1 MPYKHKVSKKKYIM
15 KTQILSI
22 SMWLFAFV
30 LCSGQTG
37 NVGIGTTDPKRTLD
51 VNGNLRVRTIAN
63 KKDSINTYNRV
74 LIGNSAGNID
84 YIPLDAFN
92 VTQPNVKTIKFASGS
107 FPLVEN
113 SSTITYTPPV
123 TIGNLSVRYK
133 AYYAGCGIFA
143 SCSSGKLEFRY
154 NKNDGMGSRWTSSTM
169 GSGAGGS
176 INSYNSGAVPGVTP
190 QQINDTYGWNE
201 INYQYSNEKNDV
213 STTLLNLFTTNEIY
227 RITFIV
233 YQNQNADG
241 GSNTPAVPGTVTIF
255 VERLTND

>member
-1 MPYKHKVSKKKYIM
+1 M

-113 SSTITYTPPV
+113 SSTTTYTPPV

-133 AYYAGCGIFA
+133 AYEECSPVPFGGCWF
-143 SCSSGKLEFRY
+143 SGKLEFRY
-154 NKNDGMGSRWTSSTM
+154 NRNNGMGSRWVSSTT
-169 GSGAGGS
+169 GSGSGGS
-176 INSYNSGAVPGVTP
+176 INSYNSGTVLGVTP

-201 INYQYSNEKNDV
+201 INYEYANGNNDI
-213 STTLLNLFTTNEIY
+213 TTTTLNLFTTNEVY
-227 RITFIV
+227 RISFIV
-233 YQNQNADG
+233 YENQDADG
-241 GSNTPAVPGTVTIF
+241 GTNTPAVPGTVTIF